1 MTGIGKKCGD
11 PPHDQDFQKFACQK
25 GVSTVEIL
33 RMTVIFKETS
43 LGLSRT
49 VTSHQSV
56 EILRMTGISKVTSY
70 QMTLRPSTKVNRG
83 DPPHESLYYCYYR
96 HGQTNT

>member
-11 PPHDQDFQKFACQK
+11 PPHDRDFQKFACQK

-33 RMTVIFKETS
+33 RMTGIGK
-43 LGLSRT
+43 
-49 VTSHQSV
+49 SV

-70 QMTLRPSTKVNRG
+70 YYVITLHHQSYVILLRHPVT
-83 DPPHESLYYCYYR
+83 SLR
-96 HGQTNT
+96 QHTQ

>member
-11 PPHDQDFQKFACQK
+11 PPHDRDFQKFACQK
-25 GVSTVEIL
+25 EVSTVEIL

-70 QMTLRPSTKVNRG
+70 QTTLRSSTKVNHG
-83 DPPHESLYYCYYR
+83 DPPHESLYY
-96 HGQTNT
+96 